1 MLKYLIQKEF
11 KQFIRNRFFPRVVV
25 MMPVM
30 MMCVLPW
37 AANFD
42 IKNINVAVVDNDHS
56 TYSARLITKVSASH
70 YFSFSGVASSYP
82 MAMESIE
89 TGNADIIL
97 EIPQGFE
104 RDLVKEGKTN
114 LMISA
119 NAVNGTKGSIGSS
132 YLLRI
137 INEYSDELRSD
148 AGFVIPQGD
157 NSIPV
162 IEIIPQNKFNPQ
174 MDYKVFMIP
183 AIMVMLLTMMC
194 CFLPALNI
202 VSEKEIGTIEQ
213 INVTPVSRLTFIF
226 AKLIP
231 YWIIGF
237 VVLTLCFLIA
247 WLMYGL
253 VPMGSLVSIYIAAL
267 VYVLAIS
274 GFGLVISNYSETMQQ
289 AMFVMFFFV
298 LIFILLSGLF
308 TPIKSM
314 PQWAQA
320 ITVINPL
327 KYFMQIM
334 RQIYLKGSDLVNL
347 LPQLGALCV
356 FVVVSNVWAMVS
368 YKKSR

>member
-11 KQFIRNRFFPRVVV
+11 KQFVRNSFLPRMVV
-25 MMPVM
+25 MMPIIVM
-30 MMCVLPW
+30 FILPW

-42 IKNINVAVVDNDHS
+42 VKNINVTVVDGDHS
-56 TYSARLITKVSASH
+56 TYSTRLISKVSASR
-70 YFSFSGVASSYP
+70 YFNFTGVAFSYP
-82 MAMESIE
+82 LAMESIE
-89 TGNADIIL
+89 TGDVDIIL
-97 EIPQGFE
+97 EIPRGFE

-119 NAVNGTKGSIGSS
+119 NAVNGTKGSIGSN

-137 INEYSDELRSD
+137 INEYSDELRSQ

-157 NSIPV
+157 NSVPM

-174 MDYKVFMIP
+174 MDYKVYMIP
-183 AIMVMLLTMMC
+183 AIMVMLLTLMC

-202 VSEKEIGTIEQ
+202 VSEKENGTIEQ
-213 INVTPVSRLTFIF
+213 INVSPVSRLTFIF

-231 YWIIGF
+231 CWIIGF
-237 VVLTLCFLIA
+237 VVLTLCFIIA
-247 WLMYGL
+247 WLVYGL
-253 VPMGSLVSIYIAAL
+253 APLGSLVSIYIAAL
-267 VYVLAIS
+267 VYVLAVS

-327 KYFMQIM
+327 KYFMHIM
-334 RQIYLKGSDLVNL
+334 RHVYLKGSDLISL
-347 LPQLGALCV
+347 LPQIGALFA
-356 FVVVSNVWAMVS
+356 FVIVSNTWAMMS
-368 YKKSR
+368 YKKSK